1 MHPKDPV
8 NLQAAPDQPAT
19 GNTVERGFREGI
31 LITRNDIYRGNLI
44 YQGFEGTRFGIK
56 YLKRKSPV
64 QDAKSAATI
73 GDAIPVAPEEPA
85 VEAEAPPA
93 RSAAN
98 DAGLSRPVPESP
110 LYASPEERAPFI
122 ELGVEGGWLRF
133 GSTLDVTNIGC
144 NRTLPTFHRSRFC
157 YRTGFTTGSLSE
169 LRSP

>member
-85 VEAEAPPA
+85 VEAEAPAA

-98 DAGLSRPVPESP
+98 DAGPSRPVPESP

-122 ELGVEGGWLRF
+122 ELGVFLLTIAALWERCRSKRHGLSGRF
-133 GSTLDVTNIGC
+133 GL
-144 NRTLPTFHRSRFC
+144 
-157 YRTGFTTGSLSE
+157 
-169 LRSP
+169 